1 MATLTKTTNLIG
13 IGLGILY
20 PIRRNSESDENYNKR
35 IQRLLE
41 KHTIQQMEALLI
53 DSELFPEI
61 NRRK

>member
-41 KHTIQQMEALLI
+41 KHTIQQMKALLI